1 MLKPNATRMEL
12 YKRKNE
18 GKSNPKTQ
26 NTTQILQTKAKSRKF
41 KKEKKIRSHSN
52 YNTKSAL
59 NVASLDLNQTLVE
72 DNYMQ
77 QDDVSG
83 MIEMKNEQERIVN
96 NINNMNGGNNS
107 LSLVFSSPIQSFRS
121 VLGFGNIFSWNKSI
135 DI

>member
-1 MLKPNATRMEL
+1 MLEPNVTRMEL

-26 NTTQILQTKAKSRKF
+26 NTTRILQRKVESGKI
-41 KKEKKIRSHSN
+41 KKEKKIWSHSN
-52 YNTKSAL
+52 YNTKCAL
-59 NVASLDLNQTLVE
+59 NVVPLDLNQTLVE

-83 MIEMKNEQERIVN
+83 MIEMKNEQERIL
-96 NINNMNGGNNS
+96 NNMNGGNNS

-121 VLGFGNIFSWNKSI
+121 VLGFGNIFSWNKRSI
-135 DI
+135 DT

>member
-1 MLKPNATRMEL
+1 MLNPNATRMEL

-18 GKSNPKTQ
+18 GKSKPKTQ
-26 NTTQILQTKAKSRKF
+26 NTTKPRKI

-52 YNTKSAL
+52 CNTKSAL

-96 NINNMNGGNNS
+96 NMNSGNNS

-121 VLGFGNIFSWNKSI
+121 VLGFGNIFSWNKKSI